1 MTMEGFVYP
10 PFSTYQSF
18 RGSLTPSRS
27 GDPAVKQPS
36 WKQSKSGGISPFLG
50 GSLTPVP
57 SDYLDGYRRA
67 QLQALLSQVSPGLM
81 PRPRWANTKE
91 VGVQVNLRADAAV
104 QCSLGL
110 RTLPV
115 GRPVV
120 PAALRVQG
128 RLALYSP
135 VPDHRRLFTL
145 PEAAGPREKEDGS
158 EMKLEEQKKAEEG
171 SREQQE
177 GQAEAALPSEEAAE
191 MPREEAAA
199 APRQRAAFQFLEQ
212 KYGYFHCKDCKTR
225 WESAY
230 VWCISGSN
238 KVYFKQHCR
247 KCQKAFNPYQ
257 VEAIQ
262 CQTCSKTRCS
272 CPQKKR
278 HIDLKRPHRQELC
291 GRCKGKRLSCDN
303 TYSFKYIV

>member
-36 WKQSKSGGISPFLG
+36 WKQSKSSGISPFLG
-50 GSLTPVP
+50 GPLTPVP

-81 PRPRWANTKE
+81 PRLRWANTKE

-120 PAALRVQG
+120 PAALRTQG

-135 VPDHRRLFTL
+135 VPDRRLFTL
-145 PEAAGPREKEDGS
+145 PEAAGPQEKEDGS
-158 EMKLEEQKKAEEG
+158 ETKPEEQKKAEEG
-171 SREQQE
+171 SGERQE
-177 GQAEAALPSEEAAE
+177 GQAEAASPSEEAAE
-191 MPREEAAA
+191 MPREEAA

-247 KCQKAFNPYQ
+247 KCQKAFNPYR

-278 HIDLKRPHRQELC
+278 HIDVKRPHRQELC

>member
-1 MTMEGFVYP
+1 
-10 PFSTYQSF
+10 
-18 RGSLTPSRS
+18 
-27 GDPAVKQPS
+27 
-36 WKQSKSGGISPFLG
+36 
-50 GSLTPVP
+50 
-57 SDYLDGYRRA
+57 DYLDSYRRA

-81 PRPRWANTKE
+81 PRLCRVNTKE

-110 RTLPV
+110 RTLPL
-115 GRPVV
+115 GCPLNA
-120 PAALRVQG
+120 AALRAHG
-128 RLALYSP
+128 HLAVYSP
-135 VPDHRRLFTL
+135 VPDRRLFTL
-145 PEAAGPREKEDGS
+145 PEATGSQEKEEVVLEMTPEEQKVEDGS
-158 EMKLEEQKKAEEG
+158 RK
-171 SREQQE
+171 QQE
-177 GQAEAALPSEEAAE
+177 GQAEAALPSEETAE
-191 MPREEAAA
+191 MPQEEAAA
-199 APRQRAAFQFLEQ
+199 PRRRATFQFLEQ

-238 KVYFKQHCR
+238 KVYFKQLCR
-247 KCQKAFNPYQ
+247 KCQKGFNPYR

>member
-1 MTMEGFVYP
+1 MEGFVYP

-27 GDPAVKQPS
+27 GDQAVKQPS
-36 WKQSKSGGISPFLG
+36 WKQSKSSGISPFLG

-91 VGVQVNLRADAAV
+91 VGVQVSLRADAAV

-110 RTLPV
+110 CTLPV
-115 GRPVV
+115 GRPVI
-120 PAALRVQG
+120 PAALRAQG

-145 PEAAGPREKEDGS
+145 PKSAGPQEKEDGS
-158 EMKLEEQKKAEEG
+158 EMKLEEQKVAEEG

-177 GQAEAALPSEEAAE
+177 GQAEAALLSEEAAE
-191 MPREEAAA
+191 MPQEEAAA
-199 APRQRAAFQFLEQ
+199 APRHRAAFQVRSLGTNGAWREAGTCHSPCWVKRDAWEGELWNRLERNLLLRSRR
-212 KYGYFHCKDCKTR
+212 YGGPHP
-225 WESAY
+225 
-230 VWCISGSN
+230 G
-238 KVYFKQHCR
+238 
-247 KCQKAFNPYQ
+247 
-257 VEAIQ
+257 
-262 CQTCSKTRCS
+262 CS
-272 CPQKKR
+272 CSSGASWKQ
-278 HIDLKRPHRQELC
+278 
-291 GRCKGKRLSCDN
+291 
-303 TYSFKYIV
+303 VV

>member
-27 GDPAVKQPS
+27 GDQAVKQPS
-36 WKQSKSGGISPFLG
+36 WKQSKSSGISPFLG

-91 VGVQVNLRADAAV
+91 VGVQVSLRADAAV

-110 RTLPV
+110 CTLPV
-115 GRPVV
+115 GCPVI
-120 PAALRVQG
+120 PAALRAQG

-145 PEAAGPREKEDGS
+145 PKSAGPQEKEDGS
-158 EMKLEEQKKAEEG
+158 EMKLEEQKVAEEG

-177 GQAEAALPSEEAAE
+177 GQAEAALLSEEAAE
-191 MPREEAAA
+191 MPQEEAAA
-199 APRQRAAFQFLEQ
+199 APRHRAAFQVRSL
-212 KYGYFHCKDCKTR
+212 GTNG
-225 WESAY
+225 A
-230 VWCISGSN
+230 
-238 KVYFKQHCR
+238 
-247 KCQKAFNPYQ
+247 
-257 VEAIQ
+257 
-262 CQTCSKTRCS
+262 
-272 CPQKKR
+272 
-278 HIDLKRPHRQELC
+278 
-291 GRCKGKRLSCDN
+291 
-303 TYSFKYIV
+303 